1 MDILD
6 DELAKSIVMGEV
18 LGEGASAVTYRA
30 TDAKQRMVCVKQFK
44 SSFQLEDRDRIRRE
58 LEVLKSLH
66 HSRIPRVFGA
76 YQKEINGRWL
86 LHIVQEMVDG
96 EDLDVWL
103 KDYRPTL
110 LEVQQ
115 LLAEVLGILVYLH
128 GHQPPVIHRDIKP
141 SNLMRRLDGSVVLI
155 DFGQAVHD
163 IHRTMGQTM
172 VTGTLGYQSLEQIIG
187 HATSKS
193 DVYSVGVVAVELL
206 TGLKAHTM
214 LEGQVLRWERK
225 CRELPLPIQ
234 EWLDKMLHQDPSQR
248 FSAAEA
254 LSALQGMAD
263 VFVEVQKVSAVIP
276 VNGRVSEDFLNL
288 LEDAIE
294 DETEEK
300 REERERIQQ
309 AKLEKERQEREKDE
323 AEYRKRVEEERQA
336 EIKRQQEAVWRQRE
350 EALWA
355 EMLGSWE
362 QLLNTVA
369 SKRVSVEKAFEAYMR
384 AFENRVRQAKARR
397 NSGVVDQRVLM
408 LWGIVQPTIDQKSL
422 DIYWDWV
429 RQNRLGKGIEK
440 RDNVAK
446 RLKNAKRTLRELQ
459 YELGALS
466 WWGRLWKKSGL
477 EEKIRA
483 QSTEVASLKESLKE
497 SKQDFDKVLSFWSC
511 DGYISWPQFYGID
524 CVDEMVLIP
533 KGEFVMGALV
543 DDSDA
548 FASEMP
554 RHKVTLPRAFL
565 MGKYPVTQA
574 LWDSVMGSN
583 RSYFKGANRPVENVS
598 WFDVVVFCNQLS
610 ELEDLTPTYTI
621 NGHDVTCNWNATG
634 YRLPTEAEWEYS
646 ALANQRFKY
655 AGSDNLKEVA
665 WYGDNSGYE
674 THPVGQK
681 KPNGFGLYDMSGN
694 VFEWVWDWYGT
705 YSSSPTVD
713 PRGPDSGSR
722 RVLRGGSWYSYAQNG
737 RVSYRGEYDPDYTN
751 EWLGFRLCRLSP

>member
-30 TDAKQRMVCVKQFK
+30 TDAKQRTVCVKQFK
-44 SSFQLEDRDRIRRE
+44 DSLQLEDRDRIRRE

-206 TGLKAHTM
+206 TGLKAHAM

-248 FSAAEA
+248 FSAVEA
-254 LSALQGMAD
+254 LSALQGMAA

-336 EIKRQQEAVWRQRE
+336 EIKRQQEAVWAQQE

-397 NSGVVDQRVLM
+397 NYGVFDQRVLM

-429 RQNRLGKGIEK
+429 RQNRLGKDIEK

-466 WWGRLWKKSGL
+466 W
-477 EEKIRA
+477 
-483 QSTEVASLKESLKE
+483 
-497 SKQDFDKVLSFWSC
+497 
-511 DGYISWPQFYGID
+511 
-524 CVDEMVLIP
+524 
-533 KGEFVMGALV
+533 
-543 DDSDA
+543 
-548 FASEMP
+548 
-554 RHKVTLPRAFL
+554 
-565 MGKYPVTQA
+565 
-574 LWDSVMGSN
+574 
-583 RSYFKGANRPVENVS
+583 
-598 WFDVVVFCNQLS
+598 
-610 ELEDLTPTYTI
+610 
-621 NGHDVTCNWNATG
+621 
-634 YRLPTEAEWEYS
+634 
-646 ALANQRFKY
+646 
-655 AGSDNLKEVA
+655 
-665 WYGDNSGYE
+665 
-674 THPVGQK
+674 
-681 KPNGFGLYDMSGN
+681 
-694 VFEWVWDWYGT
+694 
-705 YSSSPTVD
+705 
-713 PRGPDSGSR
+713 
-722 RVLRGGSWYSYAQNG
+722 
-737 RVSYRGEYDPDYTN
+737 
-751 EWLGFRLCRLSP
+751 